1 MFFWKSWLII
11 NFSNLLCKNYEF
23 PVLKIHKNIF
33 DSHNCVISFLSDER
47 DHTFKIQ
54 EVLDPNYSPT
64 FNKIAKKRKWVTYLP
79 PPPPPPPSGQ
89 IELKDIDIKVP
100 WHLP

>member
-1 MFFWKSWLII
+1 MG
-11 NFSNLLCKNYEF
+11 
-23 PVLKIHKNIF
+23 
-33 DSHNCVISFLSDER
+33 DIS
-47 DHTFKIQ
+47 
-54 EVLDPNYSPT
+54 
-64 FNKIAKKRKWVTYLP
+64 A